1 MTQTMG
7 TLIVLLSTG
16 MWGISGVCGQ
26 YLFEHTQIDST
37 WLIAVRQILAGLMYM
52 MVIVQR
58 GKEPLFAIFRA
69 QRQTLWK
76 MLFFTLGLLGSQYG
90 FYYAIKLSNAPT
102 ATVLIYTAPV
112 FVVLQQVLMQHRPVE
127 KKEAVGIFTALMGVF
142 LVSTHGNPTS
152 LVISPAALFWSILS
166 AIAMTLYTV
175 APAHILKEYSSPYLM
190 GWGQLLSE
198 FILLPLCNPFHSGVE
213 SWTFFSI
220 GAMGYIIV
228 FGTVVPFLMYFNG
241 LKVIGPVKASLISC
255 SEPLC
260 SVLFSVAFLGT
271 FLALPDYL
279 GVVCIVG
286 TVVMLSLK

>member
-1 MTQTMG
+1 
-7 TLIVLLSTG
+7 
-16 MWGISGVCGQ
+16 
-26 YLFEHTQIDST
+26 
-37 WLIAVRQILAGLMYM
+37 
-52 MVIVQR
+52 
-58 GKEPLFAIFRA
+58 
-69 QRQTLWK
+69 
-76 MLFFTLGLLGSQYG
+76 
-90 FYYAIKLSNAPT
+90 
-102 ATVLIYTAPV
+102 
-112 FVVLQQVLMQHRPVE
+112 
-127 KKEAVGIFTALMGVF
+127 
-142 LVSTHGNPTS
+142 
-152 LVISPAALFWSILS
+152 LS

-190 GWGQLLSE
+190 GWGQLLSG